1 MAISNDPVHGTS
13 EKKQVPGEQV
23 SGKPVNSDL
32 NPAAKYRS
40 TITSASLMV
49 PESRTIARLLAEDGN
64 SGWRIHI
71 MVNNVLQTRSSKTA
85 LSIAQVLRAR
95 LRLMGPELLDMV
107 ITGSR
112 DTATHACF
120 AAAIKHSALLGDY
133 LDLVLRE
140 KYRLFVPKLK
150 PGDWSRY
157 IDDCRARDPEMTVWT
172 ESTVLRLRWVV
183 HDMLAEMGYIDSTR
197 SLRLQSVRV
206 VPDVLRYLEKERE
219 HYVLKCITV
228 CP

>member
-1 MAISNDPVHGTS
+1 MQISNDPVHGTS
-13 EKKQVPGEQV
+13 EKKQIPREQV
-23 SGKPVNSDL
+23 SGTPVNSDL
-32 NPAAKYRS
+32 KQAAKYLS

-49 PESRTIARLLAEDGN
+49 PESRTIARLLVEDGD
-64 SGWRIHI
+64 SDWRIHI

-107 ITGSR
+107 ITGPR
-112 DTATHACF
+112 ETATHACF

>member
-1 MAISNDPVHGTS
+1 MEITNDPIHDTS
-13 EKKQVPGEQV
+13 EKDQIPGEQV
-23 SGKPVNSDL
+23 SGKPVNSVL
-32 NPAAKYRS
+32 KQAAKYRS

-49 PESRTIARLLAEDGN
+49 PESRTIARLLLKDGG
-64 SGWRIHI
+64 SDWRNHI
-71 MVNNVLQTRSSKTA
+71 VVNNVLQIRSSRAA

-107 ITGSR
+107 ISGTR

-140 KYRLFVPKLK
+140 KYRLFVPKLR

-157 IDDCRARDPEMTVWT
+157 IDDCRARDPEMAVWA

-197 SLRLQSVRV
+197 SLRLHSVRV
-206 VPDVLRYLEKERE
+206 VPDVLRYLENEQE